1 MNLDAHGTYELTLK
15 GEIFIIRFF
24 EKWNLEGANA
34 FFTAYQS
41 AVKGQNLKQFGVLS
55 DLRQFEGG
63 TPDAI
68 ARFNK
73 ISNWAKENG
82 QIARAQILD
91 SGLKVFTINQ
101 IDQGK
106 NLFSVQ
112 TFSNETDALAWLAS
126 QGLAVSMG

>member
-34 FFTAYQS
+34 FFTEYQS
-41 AVKGQNLKQFGVLS
+41 AVKGKNLKRFGVLS

-68 ARFNK
+68 ARFNE

-82 QIARAQILD
+82 QIARAQIID
-91 SGLKVFTINQ
+91 SGLKTYTINQ

-106 NLFSVQ
+106 TLFSIQ
-112 TFSNETDALAWLAS
+112 TFSNETDALTWLS
-126 QGLAVSMG
+126 NQCLAF